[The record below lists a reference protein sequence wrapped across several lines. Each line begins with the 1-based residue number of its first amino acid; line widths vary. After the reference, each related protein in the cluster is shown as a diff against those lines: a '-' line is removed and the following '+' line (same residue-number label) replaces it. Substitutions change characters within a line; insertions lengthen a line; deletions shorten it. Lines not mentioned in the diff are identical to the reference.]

1 VIPRQRPA
9 HLAPRVRAPRV
20 PVSARAGLAEGPD
33 PALLLVQE
41 MIQPPDRFDE
51 IAGLRVAARSRSAQ
65 SRSAQSALDLGGDWY
80 VSARLPD
87 GDAFLAI
94 GDAVGHGLGAAEAM
108 LRLRF
113 AMAAFAAEGHRP
125 ATVLSRL
132 NSLICWDGTGVTAS
146 AAAARYSPHDGVLT
160 WANAGHLPLLLAGR
174 RGARQVAG
182 PEGMLLGVTPSARY
196 EQSALRLEPGDMVL
210 MYTDGLVPHGQSL
223 DDGVSA
229 LLERLAVFPR
239 APRSLL
245 DRLDYGASHDDAS
258 ALAAQRVS

>member
-9 HLAPRVRAPRV
+9 HLAPRVRTSRV
-20 PVSARAGLAEGPD
+20 PVSARGALTEGRD
-33 PALLLVQE
+33 PALLLQD

-51 IAGLRVAARSRSAQ
+51 IAGLRVAARSRSAE
-65 SRSAQSALDLGGDWY
+65 SALELGGDWY

-94 GDAVGHGLGAAEAM
+94 GDAVGHGLGAAESM

-132 NSLICWDGTGVTAS
+132 NSLICWADTGVTAS

-174 RGARQVAG
+174 HEVRQVAG

-196 EQSALRLEPGDMVL
+196 EQRTLRLEPGDMVL
-210 MYTDGLVPHGQSL
+210 MYTDGLIPHGQSL

-229 LLERLAVFPR
+229 LLEQLAVSPR
-239 APRSLL
+239 APQALL
-245 DRLDYGASHDDAS
+245 DRLDYSASHDDAS
-258 ALAAQRVS
+258 ALAVRRMF